1 MGVVQFVQL
10 EGVSTSFKATFIK
23 VGMRTW
29 GGVYRASRPR
39 GLSSTPG
46 AKNSAAVASYA
57 HESLQTNHAL
67 LSALCNDDY
76 SRKLHGFFD
85 ASLGSHFR
93 HVLDH
98 FACCVGYEGAPHVMD
113 YDKRTRGTLIETDRG
128 AALELNIQ
136 LLSAISTASSTQHNN
151 FDSPVFV
158 RFMHSAQDGA
168 TFDCPSTY
176 GRELA
181 FAAHHATHHHALI
194 KLMMCEMGYDT
205 SRLLG
210 VGVAVSTQN
219 STNSKEQ

>member
-1 MGVVQFVQL
+1 M
-10 EGVSTSFKATFIK
+10 T
-23 VGMRTW
+23 
-29 GGVYRASRPR
+29 RASRPR
-39 GLSSTPG
+39 GLSSTTG
-46 AKNSAAVASYA
+46 AKHPAAVASYA
-57 HESLQTNHAL
+57 RDSLRTNYAL
-67 LSALCNDDY
+67 LSALCKDDY
-76 SRKLHGFFD
+76 SVKLPKFFG

-128 AALELNIQ
+128 AALELNMQ
-136 LLSAISTASSTQHNN
+136 LLSAISTSSSTGHN

-194 KLMMCEMGYDT
+194 KLMMGEMGYDT